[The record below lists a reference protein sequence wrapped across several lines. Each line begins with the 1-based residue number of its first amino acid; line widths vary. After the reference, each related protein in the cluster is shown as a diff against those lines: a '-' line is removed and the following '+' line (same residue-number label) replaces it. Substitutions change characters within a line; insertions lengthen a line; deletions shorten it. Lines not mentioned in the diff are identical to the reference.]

1 LAKGAGAEE
10 RRPLMVLER
19 AGHDLGGRG
28 RAAIDQ
34 HDQPLALGDV
44 AMARVPALGVL
55 GVAAARRADLALVE
69 EGVADPDRLVE
80 QAAGIGE
87 MVPRAGERAR
97 AVGVS
102 AIGEITLIS
111 PSSIVTSM
119 PRPPNSPLV
128 LTCMS
133 RKLFASM

>member
-1 LAKGAGAEE
+1 
-10 RRPLMVLER
+10 M
-19 AGHDLGGRG
+19 
-28 RAAIDQ
+28 
-34 HDQPLALGDV
+34 
-44 AMARVPALGVL
+44 MS
-55 GVAAARRADLALVE
+55 
-69 EGVADPDRLVE
+69 PDR
-80 QAAGIGE
+80 
-87 MVPRAGERAR
+87 MPAR
-97 AVGVS
+97 EAGVS